1 MRCTSFGPRW
11 RNTSAASLSP
21 SDISKI
27 AALSTKLRF
36 DGVSAGLVD
45 TVGLFIA
52 LYSLIVF
59 VDPGFYYLSDPARV
73 ISHEPFTGI
82 QLLLVTFVRSGQ
94 AGDGACEG
102 DSGSGAVAVAAQAG
116 GFQGGQLLGFL
127 LLGHASAG
135 SSQTL
140 QHRPQQTKDKHQN
153 NQYTGTLL

>member
-36 DGVSAGLVD
+36 DGVSAGLVG
-45 TVGLFIA
+45 TVGVVIA

-59 VDPGFYYLSDPARV
+59 VDPGFYYLGDPARV
-73 ISHEPFTGI
+73 IRHEAFNGI
-82 QLLLVTFVRSGQ
+82 QLLLATSVRSGH
-94 AGDGACEG
+94 AETAACEG
-102 DSGSGAVAVAAQAG
+102 DSGIGAVAVAAHSG
-116 GFQGGQLLGFL
+116 GLQGGQLLGFL
-127 LLGHASAG
+127 LCGHASAG

-140 QHRPQQTKDKHQN
+140 QHRPQQTQHKHQN
-153 NQYTGTLL
+153 NHYAGTLL

>member
-36 DGVSAGLVD
+36 DGVSAGLVG

-73 ISHEPFTGI
+73 ISHEDFNGI

-94 AGDGACEG
+94 AENAACEG
-102 DSGSGAVAVAAQAG
+102 DSGIGAVAAQSG

-127 LLGHASAG
+127 LFGNASAG

>member
-27 AALSTKLRF
+27 AALSTKLMF
-36 DGVSAGLVD
+36 DGVSAGLGG

-73 ISHEPFTGI
+73 ISHEAFNVI
-82 QLLLVTFVRSGQ
+82 QLLHVTFVRSVQ
-94 AGDGACEG
+94 AENSDCEG
-102 DSGSGAVAVAAQAG
+102 AMGHGSV
-116 GFQGGQLLGFL
+116 
-127 LLGHASAG
+127 
-135 SSQTL
+135 
-140 QHRPQQTKDKHQN
+140 
-153 NQYTGTLL
+153 